1 MRLIER
7 RRAKAFKVRP
17 LCDAQRHNADFE
29 GKKAET
35 YANFYFDHHCQRG
48 GLHTVSSII
57 NNWGFGHNA
66 APTGEVVSPLPAL
79 ACGVTCQASI
89 SVRHGLMPIIKHPA
103 AKWLARPVAHAPRSQ
118 ARERG

>member
-1 MRLIER
+1 M
-7 RRAKAFKVRP
+7 RP

-118 ARERG
+118 ARERGGLRVPQ